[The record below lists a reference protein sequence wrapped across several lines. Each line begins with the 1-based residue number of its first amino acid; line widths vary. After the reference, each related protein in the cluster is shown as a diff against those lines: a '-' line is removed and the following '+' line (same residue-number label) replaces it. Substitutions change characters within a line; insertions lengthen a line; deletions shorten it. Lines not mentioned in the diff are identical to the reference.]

1 MPSMTMSPLL
11 IPRPVQSSAP
21 GSLAMKWRENL
32 AKRGLQVSVVEAA
45 PHVIAPLDMDV
56 AHEVHN
62 YLRSKG
68 INLRI
73 NQKCAEIGDGF
84 VLLSDGSKVDADF
97 VILSIG
103 VAPDTGFLSGSGIKT
118 GKRGEIL
125 VNEYLETSVPDVYA
139 LGDAVTVSNLVT
151 KAKGVIALAGP
162 ANKQGRI
169 LADTLCG
176 KRRPYE
182 GSIGTSVMKLFDMT
196 VAVTGAKEEA
206 LSAAGIAY
214 RKLFIYPS
222 SHAGYYPGSTSML
235 LKLLFSPDTGAVLGG
250 QIVGYE
256 GVDKRIDSISNA
268 IRFGLTIYDL
278 QKMELA
284 YAPPFSSAKD
294 PGQYGGLCGGEY
306 P

>member
-1 MPSMTMSPLL
+1 M
-11 IPRPVQSSAP
+11 
-21 GSLAMKWRENL
+21 
-32 AKRGLQVSVVEAA
+32 
-45 PHVIAPLDMDV
+45 IAPLDMDV

-139 LGDAVTVSNLVT
+139 GDAVTVSNLVT

-162 ANKQGRI
+162 ANKQG
-169 LADTLCG
+169 A
-176 KRRPYE
+176 
-182 GSIGTSVMKLFDMT
+182 
-196 VAVTGAKEEA
+196 
-206 LSAAGIAY
+206 
-214 RKLFIYPS
+214 
-222 SHAGYYPGSTSML
+222 
-235 LKLLFSPDTGAVLGG
+235 
-250 QIVGYE
+250 
-256 GVDKRIDSISNA
+256 
-268 IRFGLTIYDL
+268 
-278 QKMELA
+278 
-284 YAPPFSSAKD
+284 D
-294 PGQYGGLCGGEY
+294 PGGY
-306 P
+306 PVREASAL